1 MDFKEN
7 IILLTIFNSYLFAKF
22 TLLYKLLAVTTSI
35 LTQAKTKFSW
45 SINIDVIQQLLISK
59 GQSYILDIHCP

>member
-7 IILLTIFNSYLFAKF
+7 IILLRIFNSYLFAKF
-22 TLLYKLLAVTTSI
+22 TLLYKLLAVTISI

-59 GQSYILDIHCP
+59 GQSYNLDIHCP